1 MAGQVEGLQH
11 DNGDDT
17 LYALYSGRGGVSMS
31 WIDPSSGALHPMAVL
46 PSLSLPYLNA
56 YTIDETSGR
65 YIFLG
70 MDLSSPACISNYLYV
85 LDINTG
91 AVITKTLYPYAQS
104 ATVIRDQNLI
114 EYIFDNKRG
123 TLYDDWWHPKL
134 IPGYKKLPA
143 VI

>member
-31 WIDPSSGALHPMAVL
+31 WIDPSSGALHPM
-46 PSLSLPYLNA
+46 
-56 YTIDETSGR
+56 G
-65 YIFLG
+65 
-70 MDLSSPACISNYLYV
+70 ISNYLYV

-114 EYIFDNKRG
+114 EYIFDNIRG